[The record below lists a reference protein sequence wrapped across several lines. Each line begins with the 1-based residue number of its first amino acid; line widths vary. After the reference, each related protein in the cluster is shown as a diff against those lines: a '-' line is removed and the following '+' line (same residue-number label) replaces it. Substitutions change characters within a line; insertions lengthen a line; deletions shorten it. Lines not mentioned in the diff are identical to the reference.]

1 MTGSMAQRN
10 LWVEGRPA
18 TYGIARPAAGP
29 RSRTGTGTGAGSGRV
44 PPVVFLH
51 GWGLS
56 HHTYRHGL
64 ERLVGRGVTVV
75 APALPGF
82 GGTAG
87 LPPGSF
93 SLEGYAAWVAAFLR
107 ELEIAGPVTLIGH
120 SFGGGVAL
128 RVAHD
133 HPEVVGQLV
142 LVNSIGGSVWSRRD
156 EMPVLMS
163 DRPVWDWGLHLAAH
177 ALSVRS
183 FTRVAPVVA
192 ADAIPN
198 FLLHPGTLWRVG
210 RLARDA
216 DLAAELEEL
225 KARGVPVTIVWGR
238 EDRVI
243 PWACAESLAVA
254 LGDAEVVTVPGN
266 HSWLLADPGRFA
278 EVITNVL
285 GVASPEQSPG
295 HDTDESPEATRAS

>member
-1 MTGSMAQRN
+1 MRTSMTQRN
-10 LWVEGRPA
+10 LWVEDRPA
-18 TYGIARPAAGP
+18 TYAAAGP
-29 RSRTGTGTGAGSGRV
+29 GAGVEAG

-51 GWGLS
+51 GWGLT

-64 ERLVGRGVTVV
+64 ERLVGRGVRVV

-87 LPPGSF
+87 LPEESF
-93 SLEGYAAWVAAFLR
+93 SLEGYAGWVASFLR
-107 ELEIAGPVTLIGH
+107 ELGITGPVVLVGH

-133 HPEVVGQLV
+133 HPELVGRLV
-142 LVNSIGGSVWSRRD
+142 LVNSIGGSVWSRRG
-156 EMPVLMS
+156 ELPVLMS

-183 FTRVAPVVA
+183 FTRVVPVIA
-192 ADAIPN
+192 ADAVPN

-216 DLAAELEEL
+216 DLAGEL
-225 KARGVPVTIVWGR
+225 KELKRRGLPVVVVWGR

-243 PWACAESLAVA
+243 PWACAESLVAA
-254 LGDAEVVTVPGN
+254 LGAAEVVTVPGN
-266 HSWLLADPGRFA
+266 HSWLLADPSRFA

-285 GVASPEQSPG
+285 GVVSDPG
-295 HDTDESPEATRAS
+295 ESRAS

>member
-1 MTGSMAQRN
+1 MTWRRHQVEDRTAAYGVAGRDPGDGS
-10 LWVEGRPA
+10 
-18 TYGIARPAAGP
+18 
-29 RSRTGTGTGAGSGRV
+29 V

-64 ERLVGRGVTVV
+64 ERLVDRGVRVV

-87 LPPGSF
+87 LPAESL
-93 SLEGYAAWVAAFLR
+93 SLEGYAAWVASFLR
-107 ELEIAGPVTLIGH
+107 ELGIDEPVTLVGH

-133 HPEVVGQLV
+133 HPDVVGRLV
-142 LVNSIGGSVWSRRD
+142 LVNSIGGSVWSRRG
-156 EMPVLMS
+156 EIPLLMS

-177 ALSVRS
+177 AFSVRS
-183 FTRVAPVVA
+183 VTRVVPVIA
-192 ADAIPN
+192 ADAVPN
-198 FLLHPGTLWRVG
+198 LLLHPGTLWRVG

-216 DLAAELEEL
+216 DLTGELEEL
-225 KARGVPVTIVWGR
+225 KRRRLPVVIVWGR
-238 EDRVI
+238 DDRVL
-243 PWACAESLAVA
+243 PWACAESLAAA
-254 LGDAEVVTVPGN
+254 LGGPEVVTVPGN
-266 HSWLLADPGRFA
+266 HSWLLADPSRFA

-285 GVASPEQSPG
+285 GVVSEPAETQAS
-295 HDTDESPEATRAS
+295 